1 MLILT
6 RRKDETILIGKDIK
20 IFVLKTNRRET
31 QIGIQA
37 PSNLKISRE
46 DASKPD
52 SLDKKTSLPPTKKV
66 NSNEVLSSY

>member
-1 MLILT
+1 MLVLT

-20 IFVLKTNRRET
+20 IFVLKINRRET

-46 DASKPD
+46 DASKLD
-52 SLDKKTSLPPTKKV
+52 SLDK
-66 NSNEVLSSY
+66 